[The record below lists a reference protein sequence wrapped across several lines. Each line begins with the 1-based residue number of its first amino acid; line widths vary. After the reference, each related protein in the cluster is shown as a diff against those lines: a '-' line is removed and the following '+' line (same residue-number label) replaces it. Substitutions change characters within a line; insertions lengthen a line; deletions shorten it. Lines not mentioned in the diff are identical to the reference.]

1 MERSIGDHAQARIEQ
16 CEIRHLIPDEA
27 LQITMK

>member
-16 CEIRHLIPDEA
+16 CEIRHFFLDEA